1 MWMQIDNRSIAMRLP
16 STMAVFVSNYGRIMA
31 FYVYLAP
38 HYLAPP
44 CPDPGSTTVSV
55 GSNESCS

>member
-1 MWMQIDNRSIAMRLP
+1 MQIDNRSIAMRLP

-44 CPDPGSTTVSV
+44 VPILDPPLFQSV
-55 GSNESCS
+55 LMKAVPR